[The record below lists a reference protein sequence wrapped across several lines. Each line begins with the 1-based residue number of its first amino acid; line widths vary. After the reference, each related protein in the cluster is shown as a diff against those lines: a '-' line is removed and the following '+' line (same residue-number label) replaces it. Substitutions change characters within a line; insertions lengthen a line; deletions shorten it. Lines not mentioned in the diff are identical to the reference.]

1 MKAPTPTD
9 PELELEHR
17 HLAETRA
24 RMEREM
30 SDIHRR
36 FEEQTDAADDRSTES
51 VLALYEQRF
60 RQLGKIF
67 EEGTPYFGRIDFL
80 IREEAALRRIYLG
93 KFALHEEDGEPL
105 VTDWRAPVANL
116 YYENAVGPAWYRVE
130 NRTVEG
136 DLMLKRKL
144 DIKKFKLKGYDDTD
158 IISADAALL
167 PYLAAASDV
176 RLKNIIATIQAEQ
189 NAIIRQDMHRHLIV
203 QGMAG
208 SGKTTVALHR
218 VAYLVYL
225 HRKDFHPEHFLIL
238 SSGGFF
244 LSYISGI
251 LPDLGVENVPQDT
264 FEGVCSEH
272 LGEDIA
278 AADPLLWLYEGDT
291 PRRAAFEAEA
301 QYKSDVKILK
311 DIDIFIDT
319 RYTRQ
324 QLGELRQSR
333 GKIRISALYREFLR
347 ERGFSDSP
355 WQQEDL
361 APMLYLSHR
370 LYATANRYIRHIIID
385 EAQDF
390 SPVQLRV
397 LRLIY
402 QTASFT
408 ILGDLAQGIYPWRG
422 VRDWGS
428 VNLAA
433 FDGAAKQLY
442 LQKGYRT
449 TVEIVEA
456 ANGVLKRLAALPGG
470 EALPLGQA
478 VLRHGAA
485 VERKAVQ
492 DSAERTEACRDFLAL
507 CAAQAHHNVA
517 LIVRSP
523 KNCRAL
529 AEALGVA
536 ALAGRDDQYTGGACV
551 ITAALSKGLEF
562 DAVAVADTADY
573 RETAG
578 DLHLLYVAMTRPMHV
593 LWLIGEGA

>member
-1 MKAPTPTD
+1 MKTPAPRG
-9 PELELEHR
+9 PELELEGR
-17 HLAETRA
+17 HLDETRA

-30 SDIHRR
+30 ADIHRR
-36 FEEQTDAADDRSTES
+36 FDEQTDAADDRSTES

-67 EEGTPYFGRIDFL
+67 EEGTPYFGRIDLL
-80 IREEAALRRIYLG
+80 IREEEALRRIYLG
-93 KFALHEEDGEPL
+93 KFALHDEDGEPL

-116 YYENAVGPAWYRVE
+116 YYENAVGPAWYKVE
-130 NRTVEG
+130 NRTIEC

-144 DIKKFKLKGYDDTD
+144 DIKKFKLKSYDDTD
-158 IISADAALL
+158 IISADEALL

-189 NAIIRQDMHRHLIV
+189 NAIIRQDIHRHLIV

-244 LSYISGI
+244 LNYISGI

-264 FEGVCSEH
+264 FEGMCAEH
-272 LGEDIA
+272 LGEEIA
-278 AADPLLWLYEGDT
+278 AQDPLTWLYEGDT

-301 QYKSDVKILK
+301 RYKSDVGILK
-311 DIDIFIDT
+311 DIDAFISA

-324 QLGELRQSR
+324 QLGELRDSR
-333 GKIRISALYREFLR
+333 SKIRVSGLYREFLR
-347 ERGFSDSP
+347 ERGLSDGL

-361 APMLYLSHR
+361 APMLYLSHK

-390 SPVQLRV
+390 SAVQLRV

-433 FDGAAKQLY
+433 FDGAAKQMY

-456 ANGVLKRLAALPGG
+456 ANGVLTRLAALPEG
-470 EALPLGQA
+470 EALPPGQA
-478 VLRHGAA
+478 VLRHGPA
-485 VERKAVQ
+485 VERRVVR
-492 DSAERTEACRDFLAL
+492 DSDERVDACRDFLAL
-507 CAAQAHHNVA
+507 CEAEGHRNAA
-517 LIVRSP
+517 LIVRGP
-523 KNCRAL
+523 KACRTL

-536 ALAGRDDQYTGGACV
+536 ALAGRDDQYIGGACV

-562 DAVAVADTADY
+562 DAVAVADGERY
-573 RETAG
+573 RENAG

-593 LWLIGEGA
+593 LWMIERA